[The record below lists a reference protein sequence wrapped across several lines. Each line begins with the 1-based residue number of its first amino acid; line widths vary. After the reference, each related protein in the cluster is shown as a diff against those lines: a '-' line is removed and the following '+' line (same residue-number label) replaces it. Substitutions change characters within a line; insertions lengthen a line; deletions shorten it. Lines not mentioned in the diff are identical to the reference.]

1 LERPKI
7 EASDPISLKP
17 GGAQSLYESLGPYEE
32 VISQR
37 RNLHVMETICDLLNE
52 LAPSANGPH
61 RRLISFVADR
71 PGHDGKPAYR
81 NGRFVAWGAS
91 IGE

>member
-1 LERPKI
+1 L
-7 EASDPISLKP
+7 ADP
-17 GGAQSLYESLGPYEE
+17 YRE

-37 RNLHVMETICDLLNE
+37 RNLHVVETICDL
-52 LAPSANGPH
+52 H

>member
-1 LERPKI
+1 
-7 EASDPISLKP
+7 
-17 GGAQSLYESLGPYEE
+17 
-32 VISQR
+32 
-37 RNLHVMETICDLLNE
+37 METICDLLNE

-91 IGE
+91 ISE